1 MKSEFEKELEILI
14 NKYSKENDS
23 NTPDFI
29 LARYLNAVLDN
40 FSAAV
45 MDREQWYGRGIH
57 FEDIA
62 LGFPNEPSDTG
73 QPPVQFPGT
82 TSSLDSNPDIDLD
95 SNYLI
100 DLNSDPDPDL
110 KS

>member
-1 MKSEFEKELEILI
+1 MESEFQKELAILI

-45 MDREQWYGRGIH
+45 NDREQWYGRGPH
-57 FEDIA
+57 
-62 LGFPNEPSDTG
+62 LSDLPEG
-73 QPPVQFPGT
+73 SEQI
-82 TSSLDSNPDIDLD
+82 IDLD
-95 SNYLI
+95 NTKPII
-100 DLNSDPDPDL
+100 DYDSTGNPPPNIIDIPRTGDKPDVMP
-110 KS
+110 SQTSE

>member
-1 MKSEFEKELEILI
+1 MESEFKKELELLI

-45 MDREQWYGRGIH
+45 NEREQWYGRCPHLSDLPEAGEQII
-57 FEDIA
+57 DYDST
-62 LGFPNEPSDTG
+62 GNPPPNILDVPRTGDKPDVMPS
-73 QPPVQFPGT
+73 Q
-82 TSSLDSNPDIDLD
+82 TS
-95 SNYLI
+95 
-100 DLNSDPDPDL
+100 
-110 KS
+110 K

>member
-1 MKSEFEKELEILI
+1 MESQFEKDLAELI

-45 MDREQWYGRGIH
+45 NEREQWYGRGPH
-57 FEDIA
+57 LSDIA
-62 LGFPNEPSDTG
+62 LGFPDEQTDTG